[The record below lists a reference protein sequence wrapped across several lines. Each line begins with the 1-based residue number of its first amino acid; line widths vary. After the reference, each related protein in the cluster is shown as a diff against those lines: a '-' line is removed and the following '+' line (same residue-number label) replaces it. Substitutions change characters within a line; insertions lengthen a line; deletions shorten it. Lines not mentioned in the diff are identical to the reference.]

1 MKRNRQES
9 AIKRLEKTIEQHKAS
24 TALTEKILED
34 KEKTLSKDAIEKLRK
49 KKLERAEQT
58 LKNTKKRMK

>member
-58 LKNTKKRMK
+58 LKNTKLRMR

>member
-58 LKNTKKRMK
+58 IKNTKLRMR